1 MKTPICDFIEKYAQ
15 TDNVR
20 LHMPGHKGVGNHNE
34 RLDITEITG
43 ADSLYEAS
51 GIIAESEKNASAL
64 FDAHTFYSAEGS
76 SLSIRA
82 MLYLCTAYAKEI
94 GRKPLILAARNVH
107 KTFVSA
113 AAMLDLDVEWMT
125 SASADYLSVRL
136 SAEDVRGYLDRLT
149 EPPVAVYLTSPDYL
163 GNIADVESIAK
174 VCHERGVLLVVD
186 NAHGAYLRFT
196 KRQMHPI
203 ALGADM
209 CCDSAHKTL
218 PALTGAA
225 YMHISKSAPELLTLR
240 ARTALS
246 LFGSTSPSYLILSS
260 LDRVNAYIAD
270 GYSDRLANLIGS
282 IEEMKKE
289 LSESGYTFVGDEP
302 MKITI
307 SAKPYG
313 YLGKDM
319 AAHLEKSGITTEFS
333 DPDYL
338 VLMPTPENSIDELDR
353 LKSALLSLPKLSP
366 IIDPPPSFKLPKR
379 ALSIREAVLS
389 PCESVS
395 IDNAKG
401 RPLAAVTVGCPPAVP
416 ILVCGEI
423 IDSAAI
429 ECFKYYGIESCLVV
443 KNND

>member
-1 MKTPICDFIEKYAQ
+1 
-15 TDNVR
+15 
-20 LHMPGHKGVGNHNE
+20 MPGHKGVGDHNE

-94 GRKPLILAARNVH
+94 GRRPLVLAARNVH

-174 VCHERGVLLVVD
+174 VCHKKGVLLVVD

-196 KRQMHPI
+196 ERQMHPI

-218 PALTGAA
+218 SALTGCA
-225 YMHISKSAPELLTLR
+225 YLHISKEAPTFFREN
-240 ARTALS
+240 AKGAMM
-246 LFGSTSPSYLILSS
+246 LFASTSPSYLMLDSLDKLNPYLGEGFCADLNTFVCKINSLKDKLSS
-260 LDRVNAYIAD
+260 LGFSV
-270 GYSDRLANLIGS
+270 SHS
-282 IEEMKKE
+282 
-289 LSESGYTFVGDEP
+289 EP

-307 SAKPYG
+307 LAKEYG
-313 YLGKDM
+313 YLGTELADVLCT
-319 AAHLEKSGITTEFS
+319 AGIIHEFADS
-333 DPDYL
+333 DHL
-338 VLMPTPENSIDELDR
+338 VLMPSPSNSDDDIERLLGALSSVKRRERISTAPPTP
-353 LKSALLSLPKLSP
+353 ALPYK
-366 IIDPPPSFKLPKR
+366 
-379 ALSIREAVLS
+379 AMSIREALMSDREVLPVS
-389 PCESVS
+389 QCLGRTVSSVT
-395 IDNAKG
+395 
-401 RPLAAVTVGCPPAVP
+401 LGCPPAIP
-416 ILVCGEI
+416 IAAPGEI
-423 IDSAAI
+423 IDESVISA
-429 ECFKYYGIESCLVV
+429 FKYYEISECAVV
-443 KNND
+443 K

>member
-1 MKTPICDFIEKYAQ
+1 
-15 TDNVR
+15 
-20 LHMPGHKGVGNHNE
+20 MPGHKGVGDHNE

-51 GIIAESEKNASAL
+51 GIIAESEKNASEL
-64 FDAHTFYSAEGS
+64 FGAHTFYSAEGS

-94 GRKPLILAARNVH
+94 GKRPLILAARNVH

-113 AAMLDLDVEWMT
+113 VAMLDLDVEWMT
-125 SASADYLSVRL
+125 SASADYLSCKL
-136 SAEDVRGYLDRLT
+136 SADEVASYLDRLT
-149 EPPVAVYLTSPDYL
+149 ELPVAVYLTSPDYL
-163 GNIADVESIAK
+163 GNIADIGAIAK

-196 KRQMHPI
+196 KEELHPI

-225 YMHISKSAPELLTLR
+225 YLHVSKNAPMMFIER

-270 GYSDRLANLIGS
+270 GYSDRLATFIDS
-282 IEEMKKE
+282 IEGIKKE
-289 LSESGYTFVGDEP
+289 LGESGYTFVGDEP

-319 AAHLEKSGITTEFS
+319 AEHLEKSGITTEFS

-338 VLMPTPENSIDELDR
+338 VLMPTPKNSIEELER

-379 ALSIREAVLS
+379 TLSIREAVLS

-401 RPLAAVTVGCPPAVP
+401 RTLAAVTVGCPPAVP

-423 IDSAAI
+423 IDSRAI
-429 ECFKYYGIESCLVV
+429 ECFKYYGIESCLIL
-443 KNND
+443 KNNN